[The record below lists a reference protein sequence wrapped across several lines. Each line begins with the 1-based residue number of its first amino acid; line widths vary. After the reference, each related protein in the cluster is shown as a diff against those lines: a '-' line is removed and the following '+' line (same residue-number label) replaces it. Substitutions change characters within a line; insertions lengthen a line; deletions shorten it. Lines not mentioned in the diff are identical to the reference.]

1 MSELHQQQ
9 EDSFFDTLLRVQ
21 QILIQDKAVKLK
33 EHNDIS
39 RLDLAELVQK
49 RFSAAVVGQMRSGK
63 STLINALI
71 GKDIAPTAVNEC
83 TATINHFSYSD
94 KPELHEQFRV
104 RWLDDSE
111 DYFPLSEVE
120 KWLGKGVDDQNT
132 LQKVVSRLTGKVSTI
147 DRTKR
152 LEFFAATRFLE
163 TANIVDTPGSRSTID
178 EHEQN
183 ALSVISRK
191 VFEDRG
197 DKLEKATRNEGESA
211 DAVVYVLNSV
221 ARENDA
227 DMLDLFGDNTRLS
240 GSNPYNS
247 VAVVHMWEM
256 AWDDMEIDPVQF
268 LEGKIN
274 RIQQQLKGK
283 VSTVMAA
290 SALLSR
296 CQDWLQDEH
305 WVFFVQFGNLSRD
318 EVKKLT
324 RSSAFEVRESNSG
337 ISLESRKAVIE
348 SIKTRLMVV
357 GGMGEDN
364 AKSTTLAITRFL
376 CRFACVRSITRVDE
390 LQRQVRELSGM
401 EQLETL
407 LEKQFFAR
415 ASLIK
420 NGKLLTRIWEPC
432 QIALEQLRRYEQDRE
447 DDLEEGKN
455 ILKLLEERGR
465 GDAALLPAVAYVK
478 KTFEAVSNDALRV
491 KQIRKELFALSRE
504 LEREIQSFE
513 EDIQALELIDTL
525 FRSSFSGEEVEELR
539 RLFGAKGLS
548 LEERLNSSSPTREY
562 VQKRYS
568 LWAQKRMNSYGDER
582 KIAILAEK
590 HLEHLLDTQ
599 LSRVR

>member
-1 MSELHQQQ
+1 MANFLQKN
-9 EDSFFDTLLRVQ
+9 EDSFFNSLLRVQ
-21 QILIQDKAVKLK
+21 QILIHEKAVKLR
-33 EHNDIS
+33 EQDDIS
-39 RLDLAELVQK
+39 RLDLAELVRK
-49 RFSAAVVGQMRSGK
+49 RFSVAVVGQMRSGK

-120 KWLGKGVDDQNT
+120 KWLGKGVDDQNA
-132 LQKVVSRLTGKVSTI
+132 LQKVVSRLTGHGSTLE
-147 DRTKR
+147 RTKR
-152 LEFFAATRFLE
+152 LEFFAATRFLK
-163 TANIVDTPGSRSTID
+163 TVNIIDTPGSRSTID

-183 ALSVISRK
+183 ARSVISRK
-191 VFEDRG
+191 IFEDRG
-197 DKLEKATRNEGESA
+197 DKLEQATRNEGESA

-227 DMLDLFGDNTRLS
+227 DMLDLFGDNTRLA

-256 AWDDMEIDPVQF
+256 AWDDMEVDPVQF

-290 SALLSR
+290 SALLGR
-296 CQDWLQDEH
+296 CLDWLQDEH
-305 WVFFVQFGNLSRD
+305 WEFFTLFGKLSRD
-318 EVKKLT
+318 KVKKLT
-324 RSSAFEVRESNSG
+324 RSTEFEVRESNTG

-348 SIKTRLMVV
+348 SIKARLIAV
-357 GGMGEDN
+357 GGMREDN
-364 AKSTTLAITRFL
+364 AKSTTFALTRFL
-376 CRFACVRSITRVDE
+376 CRFACVREVKSIQE
-390 LQRQVRELSGM
+390 LKRHAEELSGM
-401 EQLETL
+401 KQLETL

-420 NGKLLTRIWEPC
+420 NGTLLTRIWEPC
-432 QIALEQLRRYEQDRE
+432 QIALEQLRAYEQDRE
-447 DDLEEGKN
+447 DDLADGKN

-465 GDAALLPAVAYVK
+465 GDAALLPAVAYVT

-491 KQIRKELFALSRE
+491 KQTRKELFALSRE
-504 LEREIQSFE
+504 LEREFQSFE
-513 EDIQALELIDTL
+513 EDIQALELIDAL
-525 FRSSFSGEEVEELR
+525 VCSSFSGEEVEELR

-548 LEERLNSSSPTREY
+548 LEERLNSSSLTREY

-568 LWAQKRMNSYGDER
+568 VWAQKRMNSYGDER

-590 HLEHLLDTQ
+590 HLEHLLDTPFT
-599 LSRVR
+599 LV

>member
-1 MSELHQQQ
+1 MTELHQQH
-9 EDSFFDTLLRVQ
+9 EDSFFYSLLRVQ
-21 QILIQDKAVKLK
+21 QILIQEKAVKLK

-94 KPELHEQFRV
+94 NPELHEQFRV

-152 LEFFAATRFLE
+152 LEFFAATRFLK

-178 EHEQN
+178 EHERN

-191 VFEDRG
+191 VFDDRG
-197 DKLEKATRNEGESA
+197 DKLEQATRYEGESA

-256 AWDDMEIDPVQF
+256 AWDDMEIDPIQF

-274 RIQQQLKGK
+274 RIQLQLKGK

-305 WVFFVQFGNLSRD
+305 WEFFVQCGSMTRN
-318 EVKKLT
+318 EVKRVT
-324 RSSAFEVRESNSG
+324 NRGAFDIREG
-337 ISLESRKAVIE
+337 EQFRLSLDSRKAVLV
-348 SIKTRLMVV
+348 SIVERLMAI
-357 GGMGEDN
+357 GMVEDN
-364 AKSTTLAITRFL
+364 ARSTAWAIIRFL
-376 CRFACVRSITRVDE
+376 CRLACVREIKSMEE
-390 LQRQVRELSGM
+390 LKRHAEELSGM
-401 EQLETL
+401 EQLESL

-432 QIALEQLRRYEQDRE
+432 QIALEQLRRYEQERE

-465 GDAALLPAVAYVK
+465 RDAALLPAVAYVT

-491 KQIRKELFALSRE
+491 KLTRKELFALSRE
-504 LEREIQSFE
+504 LEREFQSFE
-513 EDIQALELIDTL
+513 EDIQALELIDAL
-525 FRSSFSGEEVEELR
+525 ARSSFSGEEIDELR

-568 LWAQKRMNSYGDER
+568 VWAQKRMNAYGDER

-590 HLEHLLDTQ
+590 HLEQVLDSFN
-599 LSRVR
+599 L

>member
-1 MSELHQQQ
+1 MINSLQKH
-9 EDSFFDTLLRVQ
+9 EDSFFDSLLRVQ
-21 QILIQDKAVKLK
+21 QILIHEKAVKLR
-33 EHNDIS
+33 EQDDIS
-39 RLDLAELVQK
+39 RLDLAELVRK
-49 RFSAAVVGQMRSGK
+49 RFSVAVVGQMRSGK

-104 RWLDDSE
+104 RWIDESE
-111 DYFPLSEVE
+111 EYFPLSEVE
-120 KWLGKGVDDQNT
+120 KWLGKGADDQNA
-132 LQKVVSRLTGKVSTI
+132 LQKVVSRLTGHGSTL

-152 LEFFAATRFLE
+152 LEFFAATRFLK
-163 TANIVDTPGSRSTID
+163 TVNIIDTPGSRSTID

-183 ALSVISRK
+183 ARSVISRK
-191 VFEDRG
+191 ISDDRG
-197 DKLEKATRNEGESA
+197 RKHEKATRKEGESA

-227 DMLDLFGDNTRLS
+227 DMLDLFGENTRLS

-256 AWDDMEIDPVQF
+256 AWDDMEVDPLQF

-274 RIQQQLKGK
+274 RIQEQLKGK
-283 VSTVMAA
+283 ISTVMAA

-296 CQDWLQDEH
+296 CLDWLQDEH
-305 WVFFVQFGNLSRD
+305 WEFFTRFGKLSRD

-324 RSSAFEVRESNSG
+324 RSSVFEVRESNSG
-337 ISLESRKAVIE
+337 ISLESRKVVLE
-348 SIKTRLMVV
+348 SIKARLMAV
-357 GGMGEDN
+357 GGMVEDN
-364 AKSTTLAITRFL
+364 AKSTTLALTRFL
-376 CRFACVRSITRVDE
+376 CRLACVRSITRVDE
-390 LQRQVRELSGM
+390 LQRQVRELGGM

-420 NGKLLTRIWEPC
+420 NGKLLTQVWEPC
-432 QIALEQLRRYEQDRE
+432 QIAQEQLRSYEQKRE

-465 GDAALLPAVAYVK
+465 HDSVLSPAIAYVT
-478 KTFEAVSNDALRV
+478 KTFDAVSNDALRV
-491 KQIRKELFALSRE
+491 KQTRKELSALSRE
-504 LEREIQSFE
+504 LEKEFE
-513 EDIQALELIDTL
+513 SYKEDIQALELIDAL
-525 FRSSFSGEEVEELR
+525 SRSSFSDEEIDELR

-548 LEERLNSSSPTREY
+548 LEERLLSTPVKRED
-562 VQKRYS
+562 VQRRYAF
-568 LWAQKRMNSYGDER
+568 WAQKQQLAYGDER
-582 KIAILAEK
+582 KIATLARK
-590 HLEHLLDTQ
+590 HLEDILDQ
-599 LSRVR
+599 FS